1 MVLALVLVVVE
12 VVALLGGLSV
22 SIVLSKFAVTVMVV
36 SIGVGLLAMVK
47 VLVMVSWW
55 RRH

>member
-12 VVALLGGLSV
+12 VVALLGGLAV
-22 SIVLSKFAVTVMVV
+22 SIVLSIFAVTVMVV
-36 SIGVGLLAMVK
+36 SIGVGFLAMVK
-47 VLVMVSWW
+47 VLVMVSWR

>member
-1 MVLALVLVVVE
+1 MLALVLVVVE
-12 VVALLGGLSV
+12 VVALLGGLAV
-22 SIVLSKFAVTVMVV
+22 SIVLSIFAVTVMVV

>member
-12 VVALLGGLSV
+12 VVALLGGLAV
-22 SIVLSKFAVTVMVV
+22 SIVLSIFAVTVMVV

>member
-1 MVLALVLVVVE
+1 MLALVLVVVE
-12 VVALLGGLSV
+12 VVALLGGLAV

-55 RRH
+55 RRR

>member
-12 VVALLGGLSV
+12 VVALLGGLAV